1 MGKSCVVSFST
12 FIRLIPS
19 LTHQKFISFLLH
31 WCDQQ
36 WYVVLASVP
45 MSNRG
50 AQVLTLRF
58 LLTILASVGGRHTIK
73 SLEEVGE

>member
-12 FIRLIPS
+12 FIRLI
-19 LTHQKFISFLLH
+19 
-31 WCDQQ
+31 QQ